1 MRKDTPE
8 ATPFFNETP
17 SKHLRFN
24 IESETSPFEDNL
36 QNLQNEKKEKNFVFN
51 LNNNEKN
58 IQLSNK
64 KNNGAIS
71 DFTNRSQK
79 IQEMVDLDS
88 EIKNS
93 QSYLF
98 NSKKFFKKNKDST
111 KINDSDI
118 ILKNEE
124 LKEEFLNEN
133 NLILESSKESKYFQN
148 KHNTNNNESFN
159 NKIESTLETRRMIV
173 ELIK

>member
-1 MRKDTPE
+1 LQKDGD
-8 ATPFFNETP
+8 F
-17 SKHLRFN
+17 
-24 IESETSPFEDNL
+24 
-36 QNLQNEKKEKNFVFN
+36 NFVFN
-51 LNNNEKN
+51 LK
-58 IQLSNK
+58 K
-64 KNNGAIS
+64 KNNQQITESNNKNNGGVSEYGIRNQRIH
-71 DFTNRSQK
+71 DT
-79 IQEMVDLDS
+79 DLDM

-93 QSYLF
+93 QNYLF

-133 NLILESSKESKYFQN
+133 NLILDSYKGNKYLQSKNSNYETS
-148 KHNTNNNESFN
+148 NT
-159 NKIESTLETRRMIV
+159 KIDFTLEMRRMMI